1 MRYSGQKDKGTLDV
15 CRSWEIK
22 LYPAV
27 SCLTSEVCLLQWGK
41 KKSGNQSQDT
51 SLDRWRHSLPRRSLG
66 GCKFSVFKWHVITT
80 A

>member
-1 MRYSGQKDKGTLDV
+1 MKCAFYSG
-15 CRSWEIK
+15 
-22 LYPAV
+22 
-27 SCLTSEVCLLQWGK
+27 GK